1 MDKRV
6 IRKKRILDNKE
17 KGMIMKKRK
26 MKRRIRN

>member
-1 MDKRV
+1 MAKKV